1 MLEKELVVLHLKVS
15 WRSWPCVRSGLGLWN
30 SMQVMPFQS
39 AALTA
44 WASSA
49 MLGDV
54 WGVETGL
61 TGRCQKEAELEDDRL
76 QTLRTDQRESL
87 SRGQAVAGDLLEAGH
102 DA

>member
-1 MLEKELVVLHLKVS
+1 MIDQETVTASERLVWAKLTLTRMLEKELVVLHLKVS

-54 WGVETGL
+54 WGWGEVNGGRGGGKKETEVE
-61 TGRCQKEAELEDDRL
+61 QF
-76 QTLRTDQRESL
+76 
-87 SRGQAVAGDLLEAGH
+87 SR
-102 DA
+102 

>member
-54 WGVETGL
+54 WG
-61 TGRCQKEAELEDDRL
+61 AEGVKKKQRWNHFPGDTL
-76 QTLRTDQRESL
+76 QMVLGVRD
-87 SRGQAVAGDLLEAGH
+87 
-102 DA
+102 

>member
-1 MLEKELVVLHLKVS
+1 MWAKLTLTRMLEKELVVLHLKVS

-54 WGVETGL
+54 WG
-61 TGRCQKEAELEDDRL
+61 AEGVKKKRRWNHFPGDTL
-76 QTLRTDQRESL
+76 QMVLGVRD
-87 SRGQAVAGDLLEAGH
+87 
-102 DA
+102 